1 MLGPCTH
8 GPKIFKSFA
17 ATLRLNST
25 VTIVERSTIGNAATV
40 NVPTN
45 SKQAL
50 HGTWQSPKEK
60 GDKNKGL
67 LAAAASSKKRK
78 TAEDRSLYAS
88 WSLMVDNA
96 YDLCDDGMSE
106 AGASTIANMDEA
118 AGAKLGF
125 VLWGASESA
134 QDMFRRWTV
143 QILDG
148 QEAMLVL
155 PFLKVEWLH

>member
-1 MLGPCTH
+1 
-8 GPKIFKSFA
+8 
-17 ATLRLNST
+17 
-25 VTIVERSTIGNAATV
+25 
-40 NVPTN
+40 
-45 SKQAL
+45 
-50 HGTWQSPKEK
+50 
-60 GDKNKGL
+60 
-67 LAAAASSKKRK
+67 
-78 TAEDRSLYAS
+78 
-88 WSLMVDNA
+88 MVDNA
-96 YDLCDDGMSE
+96 WDGGCDDGMSE

-125 VLWGASESA
+125 VLWDASESA